1 MKKLITVMLIAAALD
16 GCASSHKKQVLRE
29 RYPVP
34 KMLDPVTEGVPH
46 VKR

>member
-1 MKKLITVMLIAAALD
+1 MQKTITVLCVAVLLA

-34 KMLDPVTEGVPH
+34 KMLDPVTEGVPN